1 MLIAGPVRQRLMLLG
16 GIKYSDEEE
25 KLAGDTLKWM
35 KENGK
40 VFSEE

>member
-1 MLIAGPVRQRLMLLG
+1 MLIAGPVWQWLMFLG
-16 GIKYSDEEE
+16 GIKYLEEEE
-25 KLAGDTLKWM
+25 KLANDTLKWM